1 MPLRL
6 DLLFDWTD
14 LSHSCRIDYFFSWKF
29 NLFLVILAVWYSYVI
44 VIDGSCL
51 RNSISHALFSATC
64 TLRQSLILPVWALD
78 SSDKLIEKYKKNI
91 FFWSQQFFRHHK
103 SCSTLHLCLS
113 RSWQPLF
120 HVFIDRTL
128 IFIAPAA
135 PRNLKL
141 VERTS
146 SSLTV
151 TWEAPLR
158 SSSKI
163 DAYRITLW
171 KGFWKEMAEKRGIE
185 IRPSA
190 SKLQYNIDDLDSNSQ
205 YNIEVNKYDLSL
217 NYFSKKIWTAKP
229 RKVAYVNT
237 LSPKNYVSNKN
248 NVAFDKTWRY
258 VWKLLM
264 WLKPTLYYLMSY
276 NDNTH
281 ISRISY

>member
-1 MPLRL
+1 MSSPKSEEKCIVTLQTSKCHWNSIFSLIKQIRL
-6 DLLFDWTD
+6 I
-14 LSHSCRIDYFFSWKF
+14 LSHSLQNRRFFSWKSK
-29 NLFLVILAVWYSYVI
+29 LFLVILAVWFSYVI

-51 RNSISHALFSATC
+51 RNSISHATC
-64 TLRQSLILPVWALD
+64 TLRQCLILPVWALH
-78 SSDKLIEKYKKNI
+78 SSDKLIEKYKKI
-91 FFWSQQFFRHHK
+91 YLFFGSQQFFRHHK

-113 RSWQPLF
+113 RSWQPLS

-163 DAYRITLW
+163 DAYRIILW

-190 SKLQYNIDDLDSNSQ
+190 SKLQYTIEDLDSNSQ
-205 YNIEVNKYDLSL
+205 YNIEVNNMICL
-217 NYFSKKIWTAKP
+217 
-229 RKVAYVNT
+229 
-237 LSPKNYVSNKN
+237 
-248 NVAFDKTWRY
+248 
-258 VWKLLM
+258 
-264 WLKPTLYYLMSY
+264 
-276 NDNTH
+276 
-281 ISRISY
+281 

>member
-1 MPLRL
+1 MEP
-6 DLLFDWTD
+6 T
-14 LSHSCRIDYFFSWKF
+14 I
-29 NLFLVILAVWYSYVI
+29 
-44 VIDGSCL
+44 
-51 RNSISHALFSATC
+51 
-64 TLRQSLILPVWALD
+64 
-78 SSDKLIEKYKKNI
+78 
-91 FFWSQQFFRHHK
+91 FFRHHK

-113 RSWQPLF
+113 RSWQPLS

-163 DAYRITLW
+163 DAYRIILW

-190 SKLQYNIDDLDSNSQ
+190 SKLQYTIEDLDSNSQ

-217 NYFSKKIWTAKP
+217 NSFSKKIWIAKP
-229 RKVAYVNT
+229 RKIVYVNT
-237 LSPKNYVSNKN
+237 LSPKIYASNILVQKKTMLHLLKN
-248 NVAFDKTWRY
+248 SKCDLNPLCIIF
-258 VWKLLM
+258 
-264 WLKPTLYYLMSY
+264 MSY

-281 ISRISY
+281 ILRISS